1 MAKRMMKISEETV
14 KMVVNRLSK
23 KYGFDETE
31 ALKYVGED
39 GEKKTNKKELKPLYP
54 FPWTGETRIEW
65 CCGIRVTKGLYGQCT
80 NTRIKGEY
88 CATCQKIVENPSKTL
103 CTTLNRTKWLADNGK
118 KPMRYA
124 NYMVKHGLSREEV
137 EREAA
142 RFGMTIPIEE
152 YELEE
157 NSRGRPRKTAAVSDT
172 DSSSE
177 SVDKEIYP
185 DLYTTLLAEVS
196 AETFGDEGEAAKL
209 AEKEEQ
215 AAVKLAEKEER
226 AAMKAAKLAE
236 KEERAAM
243 KAAKLAEKEKQAAK
257 KVALKEERAAM
268 KLAEKE
274 ERVAMKAAK
283 LAEKE
288 EQAAMKAAKLAEK
301 EEQAAMKAAKLAE
314 KEERAAMKLAEKEE
328 QAAMKAAKLAEK
340 EDDECEM
347 FAANKKKASL
357 ETLKETQNG
366 EKERYTEERE
376 AEREARRLR
385 KTKKVNTEIDVI
397 HVSVSA
403 ESVDTE
409 MGNCDRMNKLF
420 GSDNDDATAV
430 KEADY
435 AEEVSA
441 TPWTHGGIKY
451 LKDSDNNLYDPE
463 TTEHIGMWDS
473 GAEEIVDVESDSDSE

>member
-243 KAAKLAEKEKQAAK
+243 KAAKLAEKE
-257 KVALKEERAAM
+257 
-268 KLAEKE
+268 
-274 ERVAMKAAK
+274 
-283 LAEKE
+283 
-288 EQAAMKAAKLAEK
+288 
-301 EEQAAMKAAKLAE
+301 EQAAMKAAKLAE

>member
-1 MAKRMMKISEETV
+1 MSQEMAKRMMKISEETV

-243 KAAKLAEKEKQAAK
+243 KAAKLAEKE
-257 KVALKEERAAM
+257 
-268 KLAEKE
+268 
-274 ERVAMKAAK
+274 
-283 LAEKE
+283 
-288 EQAAMKAAKLAEK
+288 
-301 EEQAAMKAAKLAE
+301 EQAAMKAAKLAE

-366 EKERYTEERE
+366 EKERYNEERE